1 MAKKYSP
8 LLRVRARG
16 SNGHILYLAYH
27 FVFREDSEAQ
37 AEPCTTLKADEVEGQ
52 DVVHA
57 KMEL

>member
-1 MAKKYSP
+1 MVSYRP
-8 LLRVRARG
+8 LAPSESKG
-16 SNGHILYLAYH
+16 AYCLYWL
-27 FVFREDSEAQ
+27 VMRLQTSLEAQ